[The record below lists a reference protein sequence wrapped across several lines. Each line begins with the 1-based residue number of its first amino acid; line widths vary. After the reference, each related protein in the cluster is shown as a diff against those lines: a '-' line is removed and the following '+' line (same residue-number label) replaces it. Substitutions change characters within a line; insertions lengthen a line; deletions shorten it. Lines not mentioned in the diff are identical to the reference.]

1 MSQIRGNT
9 QIMSGTITSTQLN
22 SAAGI
27 TDGQLAS
34 SYLYANGTRAL
45 TGNLS
50 AGGFLLNSVGNGVA
64 GTDAV
69 NLAQVQALVE
79 GISNKLSART
89 ATNTESLTISGGNAT
104 GITGLTVDGVTVAIG
119 DYVLVANAPASTGAC
134 GGATLSQQPANGL
147 YHVDGITTNITMSRA
162 VDMAG
167 SVGPFGALIYVVGG
181 PTWGGA
187 GLAVTTPNTATAFTY
202 GTGSNIGFTQWN
214 GLGDVAV
221 TGPMTKV
228 GNTISLPTMAT
239 GTVLLGSGGTATV
252 GTLSGAISVGSTGVV
267 TLAAAAVAL
276 SNLAN
281 LAANSV
287 IGNSTG
293 SSATPTAVPLSGAL
307 GGAVSSI
314 PLSDANKNLYANAM
328 VEGVTVTAMA
338 GGTLTLTASAGT
350 AFQQFTGTGST
361 SHTLVMPDATTLP
374 IGIPYFITNRNTG
387 TGTVTVNANGG
398 GALQIMAA
406 GSQLILRLTAHGSAA
421 GTWDISYLTAGG
433 TGTVTTASV
442 ASANGFAG
450 SVATATTT
458 PVITITTS
466 VASGLLAS
474 NGSGTMQ
481 AATTANVLTPA
492 SGIGYIPPSVPFS
505 GSVGAGNVT
514 FGTQYTPV
522 EVGSVSTLKVYVNG
536 ELQLNGTDVTGSA
549 TTGSGT
555 VVTFAIAPQSG
566 DIVQFEYWH

>member
-1 MSQIRGNT
+1 MTQIRGNT
-9 QIMSGTITSTQLN
+9 QIISGTITTTQLN

-50 AGGFLLNSVGNGVA
+50 LGSNLINSVGNGIA

-69 NLAQVQALVE
+69 NLAQVQALIE
-79 GISNKLSART
+79 GISAKYSARAGSDTETIQITSGT
-89 ATNTESLTISGGNAT
+89 ATGF
-104 GITGLTVDGVTVAIG
+104 TGLTVDGVTVAIG
-119 DYVLVANAPASTGAC
+119 DYVAVMNAPAATGAC
-134 GGATLSQQPANGL
+134 GGGTLSQQPANGL
-147 YHVDGITTNITMSRA
+147 YQVTGITTNITMSRA
-162 VDMAG
+162 PDEALT
-167 SVGPFGALIYVVGG
+167 VGPYGALVYVVNG
-181 PTWGGA
+181 PTWGG
-187 GLAVTTPNTATAFTY
+187 GGFAVTTPSSNAAFTY
-202 GTGSNIGFTQWN
+202 GTGNIGFTQWN

-252 GTLSGAISVGSTGVV
+252 GTLSGAITVGSTGVV
-267 TLAAAAVAL
+267 TLAAATVAL

-293 SSATPTAVPLSGAL
+293 SSATPTAVPLSGAS

-314 PLSDANKNLYANAM
+314 PLSDANKNIYANAFI
-328 VEGVTVTAMA
+328 EALTSTTMA
-338 GGTLTLTASAGT
+338 GSTLTLTASAGT

-374 IGIPYFITNRNTG
+374 IGIQYFITNRNTG

-398 GALQIMAA
+398 GGLQIMAA
-406 GSQLILRLTAHGSAA
+406 GSQLVLTLVAHGVAA
-421 GTWDISYLTAGG
+421 GTWDIAYLTAGG

-442 ASANGFAG
+442 ATANGFG
-450 SVATATTT
+450 GTVATATTT
-458 PVITITTS
+458 PVITITTG
-466 VASGLLAS
+466 VAAGLLAS
-474 NGSGTMQ
+474 NGSGAMQ
-481 AATTANVLTPA
+481 AATTANVLTP
-492 SGIGYIPPSVPFS
+492 GTGLGYMPPSVPFS
-505 GSVGAGNVT
+505 GTVGSGNVT
-514 FGTQYTPV
+514 FGTQYTPI
-522 EVGSVSTLKVYVNG
+522 EVGSSSTLKAYVNG
-536 ELQLNGTDVTGSA
+536 VLQLNGTDVTGSA
-549 TTGSGT
+549 TTGGGT
-555 VVTFAIAPQSG
+555 VVTFTVAPTSG
-566 DIVQFEYWH
+566 DQVLFEYWH